1 MNETDLVRR
10 FIPMAVQTLPV
21 RLFRR
26 QIMLAKSDDGRV
38 MKAGVKGQ
46 ADIWGFTLEGRHIEI
61 EAKAAGGR
69 LTPDQAAWRDF
80 CLTTGVV
87 YMLAQA
93 RPHEPPDTTCLRWVR
108 ELNDATRTK
117 RAVNSDKGV
126 ADE

>member
-38 MKAGVKGQ
+38 LKAGVKGQ

-69 LTPDQAAWRDF
+69 LTPDQAAWRAF
-80 CLTTGVV
+80 CETTGVV
-87 YMLAQA
+87 YLLAQA

-108 ELNDATRTK
+108 ELNDAINARIYG
-117 RAVNSDKGV
+117 KGFV
-126 ADE
+126 

>member
-10 FIPMAVQTLPV
+10 FIPMAVQILPV

-61 EAKAAGGR
+61 EAKAASGR
-69 LTPDQAAWRDF
+69 LTPDQAAWRAF
-80 CLTTGVV
+80 CETTGVV

-93 RPHEPPDTTCLRWVR
+93 ERDERPDTTCTRWVNQLAALIR
-108 ELNDATRTK
+108 
-117 RAVNSDKGV
+117 
-126 ADE
+126 